1 MNEFILITLYNDARK
16 LIIMAYIELK
26 NNTKIYQSGDATI
39 YANKDITFSINKGE
53 LVVILGSSGV
63 GKSTLL
69 NILGGMEPNTSG
81 DVIVAGKNIASYNAK
96 QLTTY
101 RRNYVGFV
109 FQFYNLIP
117 NLTAK
122 ENVELAAQI
131 VPDAMNPDEALREVD
146 LSDREQN
153 FPAQL
158 SGGEQQRVAIAR
170 AIAKKPEL
178 LLCDEPTGAL
188 DYKTGKQILKILQDM
203 SRKNGSTVLIVTHN
217 AAIAPIAD
225 KVIRIRDGSIQKIE
239 TNDQPAD
246 ISSIEW

>member
-1 MNEFILITLYNDARK
+1 
-16 LIIMAYIELK
+16 MAYIELK

-96 QLTTY
+96 QLITY

-188 DYKTGKQILKILQDM
+188 DYKTGKRILKILQDM

>member
-26 NNTKIYQSGDATI
+26 NNTKIYQSGDTTI

-53 LVVILGSSGV
+53 LVVILGSSGA

-188 DYKTGKQILKILQDM
+188 DYKTGKRILKILQDM

-225 KVIRIRDGSIQKIE
+225 KVIRIRDGKLM
-239 TNDQPAD
+239 
-246 ISSIEW
+246 ISLRISAALNGRC

>member
-39 YANKDITFSINKGE
+39 YANKDITFSINRGE

-69 NILGGMEPNTSG
+69 NILDGMEPNTSG

-203 SRKNGSTVLIVTHN
+203 SRKNGSTVLIVTHK

-225 KVIRIRDGSIQKIE
+225 KVIRIRDGSIQKTE

>member
-1 MNEFILITLYNDARK
+1 
-16 LIIMAYIELK
+16 MAYIELK
-26 NNTKIYQSGDATI
+26 NNTRIYQSGDTTI

-53 LVVILGSSGV
+53 LVVILGSSGA

-170 AIAKKPEL
+170 AIAK
-178 LLCDEPTGAL
+178 
-188 DYKTGKQILKILQDM
+188 
-203 SRKNGSTVLIVTHN
+203 
-217 AAIAPIAD
+217 
-225 KVIRIRDGSIQKIE
+225 
-239 TNDQPAD
+239 
-246 ISSIEW
+246 

>member
-217 AAIAPIAD
+217 ATIAPIAD

>member
-239 TNDQPAD
+239 TNDQSAD

>member
-1 MNEFILITLYNDARK
+1 
-16 LIIMAYIELK
+16 MAYIELK
-26 NNTKIYQSGDATI
+26 NNTKTYPSGDTII
-39 YANKDITFSINKGE
+39 YANKDITFSVNQGE
-53 LVVILGSSGV
+53 LVIILGSSGA

-81 DVIVAGKNIASYNAK
+81 DVIVAGKNIAKYNAK
-96 QLTTY
+96 ELTTY
-101 RRNYVGFV
+101 RRNDVGFV

-131 VPDAMNPDEALREVD
+131 VPDAMDADEALKRVD
-146 LSDREQN
+146 LSDRENN

-188 DYKTGKQILKILQDM
+188 DYKTGKRILKILQDM
-203 SRKNGSTVLIVTHN
+203 SRQNGSTVLIVTHN

-225 KVIRIRDGSIQKIE
+225 KVIHIHDGSIQNIE
-239 TNDQPAD
+239 INQHPAD
-246 ISSIEW
+246 ISTIEW

>member
-1 MNEFILITLYNDARK
+1 
-16 LIIMAYIELK
+16 MAYIKLK
-26 NNTKIYQSGDATI
+26 NNTKIYQSGDTKI
-39 YANKDITFSINKGE
+39 YANKDISFSIDKGE
-53 LVVILGSSGV
+53 LVIILGSSGA

-81 DVIVAGKNIASYNAK
+81 DVIIAGKNIANYNAK
-96 QLTTY
+96 ELTTY
-101 RRNYVGFV
+101 RRNNVGFV

-117 NLTAK
+117 NLTAR

-131 VPDAMNPDEALREVD
+131 VPNAMDADNALKQVN
-146 LSDREQN
+146 LADRENN

-188 DYKTGKQILKILQDM
+188 DYKTGKRILKILQDM

-225 KVIRIRDGSIQKIE
+225 KVIHIHDGSVQNIE
-239 TNDQPAD
+239 INHSPAD
-246 ISSIEW
+246 IDTIEW

>member
-1 MNEFILITLYNDARK
+1 
-16 LIIMAYIELK
+16 MAYIELK

-39 YANKDITFSINKGE
+39 YANKDITFSIFLGE

>member
-1 MNEFILITLYNDARK
+1 
-16 LIIMAYIELK
+16 MAYIELK
-26 NNTKIYQSGDATI
+26 NNTKIYQSGDTTI

-53 LVVILGSSGV
+53 LVVILGSSGA

-131 VPDAMNPDEALREVD
+131 VPDAMNPDEALREVN

-203 SRKNGSTVLIVTHN
+203 SRKKWLHC
-217 AAIAPIAD
+217 AHRYP
-225 KVIRIRDGSIQKIE
+225 
-239 TNDQPAD
+239 
-246 ISSIEW
+246 

>member
-1 MNEFILITLYNDARK
+1 
-16 LIIMAYIELK
+16 MAYIELK

-96 QLTTY
+96 QLITY

-122 ENVELAAQI
+122 KNVELAAQI

-188 DYKTGKQILKILQDM
+188 DYKTGKRILKILQDM

-225 KVIRIRDGSIQKIE
+225 KVIRIHDGSIQKIE

>member
-1 MNEFILITLYNDARK
+1 
-16 LIIMAYIELK
+16 MAYIELK

-53 LVVILGSSGV
+53 LVVILGSSGA

-225 KVIRIRDGSIQKIE
+225 KVIRIRDGKLM
-239 TNDQPAD
+239 
-246 ISSIEW
+246 ISLRISAALNGRC

>member
-1 MNEFILITLYNDARK
+1 
-16 LIIMAYIELK
+16 MAYIKLK
-26 NNTKIYQSGDATI
+26 NNTKIYQSGYTTI
-39 YANKDITFSINKGE
+39 YTNKDITFSIDKGE
-53 LVVILGSSGV
+53 LVVILGSSGA

-81 DVIVAGKNIASYNAK
+81 DVIVAGKNITSYNAK

-101 RRNYVGFV
+101 RRNNVGFV
-109 FQFYNLIP
+109 FQFHNLIP

-146 LSDREQN
+146 LTDREQN

-188 DYKTGKQILKILQDM
+188 DYKTGKRILKILQDM

-225 KVIRIRDGSIQKIE
+225 KVIRIHDGGIQKIE
-239 TNDQPAD
+239 TNDHPAD

>member
-1 MNEFILITLYNDARK
+1 
-16 LIIMAYIELK
+16 MAYIELK

-39 YANKDITFSINKGE
+39 YANKDITFSINRGE

-81 DVIVAGKNIASYNAK
+81 DVIVAGKNIASYNTK